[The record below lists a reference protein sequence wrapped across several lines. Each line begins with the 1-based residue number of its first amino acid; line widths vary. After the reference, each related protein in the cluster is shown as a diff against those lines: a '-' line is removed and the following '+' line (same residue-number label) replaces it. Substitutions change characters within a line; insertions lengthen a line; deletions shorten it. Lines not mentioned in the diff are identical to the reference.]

1 MLRHFITI
9 FIRSFKRYKA
19 ASFINLFG
27 LSVGLSSAL
36 LIFLWVNDELNKDQF
51 NERDSDRHVQVLVN
65 TPITTGINT
74 SESTPGPL
82 TLVLSNEM
90 PEIEYAVPVVAPRN
104 FYHGILTVGDRF
116 IRAKPQF
123 IGDGYFNVFGCEFLA
138 GSKDGALDE
147 RGQIVISDKMAINL
161 FQDVDKAVGETVIF
175 QNKYFDG
182 SYVVTGVFDSR
193 SNASSEFDIMF
204 NFDRFLEGR
213 PNVKKWNNGGVR
225 AHLVLKEG
233 VDIDQFN
240 TKIKDYLTTK
250 IDNSR
255 QTLFA
260 QPFADKYLYGAYEN
274 GVPIEGR
281 MVYVRLFT
289 IIALFILAIA
299 CVNYMNLSTARASR
313 RVKEIGVKK
322 AVGAMRESIVVQHF
336 AESVFMT
343 LLSFILAVGIALL
356 LLPQFNE
363 ITGKQLTFDLAPNVI
378 IPIIIITLLTGL
390 VSGIYPALYL
400 SGFKPILALKGK
412 FQKGS
417 AALWI
422 RKGLVIFQFTIS
434 VILIFSVF
442 VIYKQIEMVQNI
454 NLGYTKDHII
464 SFSKDGKLKDD
475 HEAFLLELQGLSGVV
490 NASYLYGDFPGKVS
504 YGDGFQWL
512 DMDKEDLRLRFYSM
526 SGGYDLIELLD
537 IEMKEG
543 RSFSRDYP
551 TDKQG
556 VIINETA
563 AKVMNYEENPIGQK
577 FYDGVLRDVVGVVK
591 DFHFLPLQEEI
602 QPLFFVL
609 GESGQNFL
617 VKIQAGTER
626 ETVDKVQDLHDQFNP
641 GHPFE
646 YSFID
651 EDYQALYASEERIA
665 VLSKFFA
672 IIAIAISCLGLLAL
686 TAFTTEGRFKEIAVR
701 KVLGA
706 SSFGVM
712 QLMSRDFILLIII
725 SIVIA
730 LPIGYYLMQDWLDGF
745 AYHIT
750 LGAMYFV
757 TTGAFMLLVAWV
769 TIMTQVFRS
778 TKINMS
784 ESLRSE

>member
-27 LSVGLSSAL
+27 LAVGLSSAL

-51 NERDSDRHVQVLVN
+51 NEKDSDRHVQVLVN

-82 TLVLSNEM
+82 TLALSNEM
-90 PEIEYAVPVVAPRN
+90 PEVEYAVPIIAPRS
-104 FYHGILTVGDRF
+104 FYHGILSEGNRS

-123 IGDGYFNVFGCEFLA
+123 VGDGYFDVFRCDFLA
-138 GSKDGALDE
+138 GSKEGALAE
-147 RGQIVISDKMAINL
+147 RGQVVISDKMAMSL
-161 FQDVDKAVGETVIF
+161 FQSVDQAVGQTVVF
-175 QNKYFDG
+175 KNTYFDG
-182 SYVVTGVFDSR
+182 SYIVTGVFNSR
-193 SNASSEFDIMF
+193 SNASSEFDVLF
-204 NFDRFLEGR
+204 SYDRFLEGR
-213 PNVKKWNNGGVR
+213 PNMRKWNNGGIQ

-240 TKIKDYLTTK
+240 AKIKDYLTTK
-250 IDNSR
+250 IENSR
-255 QTLFA
+255 QTLYA

-274 GVPIEGR
+274 GVAVEGR

-322 AVGAMRESIVVQHF
+322 AVGAVRGSLVVQHF

-343 LLSFILAVGIALL
+343 LLSFILAVGITLL

-363 ITGKQLTFDLAPNVI
+363 ITGKQLTFDLATNVI
-378 IPIIIITLLTGL
+378 IPVIVITLLTGL
-390 VSGIYPALYL
+390 ISGIYPALYL

-417 AALWI
+417 VALWV

-442 VIYKQIEMVQNI
+442 VIYKQIEMVQTI
-454 NLGYTKDHII
+454 NLGYSKDHVI
-464 SFSKDGKLKDD
+464 SFPKDGKLEDD
-475 HEAFLLELQGLSGVV
+475 HEAFLLELKALSGVA
-490 NASYLYGDFPGKVS
+490 NASYLWGNFPGQIA

-512 DMDKEDLRLRFYSM
+512 DMDKEDLNMRFYSM

-543 RSFSRDYP
+543 HSFSRERP

-563 AKVMNYEENPIGQK
+563 AKVMNYETDPIGQK

-609 GESGQNFL
+609 GESGQHFL

-626 ETVDKVQDLHDQFNP
+626 ETIDKIQDLHDQLNP
-641 GHPFE
+641 GYPFE

-665 VLSKFFA
+665 VLSKYFA
-672 IIAIAISCLGLLAL
+672 VIAIAISCLGLLAL
-686 TAFTTEGRFKEIAVR
+686 TAFSTEGRFKEIAVR

-712 QLMSRDFILLIII
+712 QLMSREFIILVLI

-730 LPIGYYLMQDWLDGF
+730 LPIGYYLMEDWLNGF

-757 TTGAFMLLVAWV
+757 AAGGFMLFVAWV

-778 TKINMS
+778 TKVNMS

>member
-1 MLRHFITI
+1 MLRHFIII

-51 NERDSDRHVQVLVN
+51 NEKDSNRHVQVMVN

-90 PEIEYAVPVVAPRN
+90 PEIEYAVPVVAPRS

-123 IGDGYFNVFGCEFLA
+123 VGDGYFNVFGSDFLA
-138 GSKDGALDE
+138 GLKDRALDE
-147 RGQIVISDKMAINL
+147 RGKIVISDKMAISL
-161 FQDVDKAVGETVIF
+161 FQDVEKAVGETVIF

-213 PNVKKWNNGGVR
+213 PNVKKWNNGGVQ
-225 AHLVLKEG
+225 AHLVLNEG
-233 VDIDQFN
+233 VDIDRFN
-240 TKIKDYLTTK
+240 AKIKDYLTTK
-250 IDNSR
+250 VTESR

-260 QPFADKYLYGAYEN
+260 QPFADKYLYGSYEN
-274 GVPIEGR
+274 GVPVEGR

-322 AVGAMRESIVVQHF
+322 AVGAMRESLVVQHF

-343 LLSFILAVGIALL
+343 FLSFILAIGISLL

-378 IPIIIITLLTGL
+378 IPVIIITLLTGL
-390 VSGIYPALYL
+390 ISGIYPALYL

-464 SFSKDGKLKDD
+464 SFPKDGKLKED

-490 NASYLYGDFPGKVS
+490 HASYLYGDFPSKVS
-504 YGDGFQWL
+504 YSDGFQWL
-512 DMDKEDLRLRFYSM
+512 DMDKEDLNLRFYSM

-551 TDKQG
+551 TDKEG

-563 AKVMNYEENPIGQK
+563 AKVMNYEADPLGQK

-626 ETVDKVQDLHDQFNP
+626 ETIDKVQGLHDQFNP

-665 VLSKFFA
+665 VLSKYFA
-672 IIAIAISCLGLLAL
+672 AIAIAISCLGLLAL

-706 SSFGVM
+706 SSFGVI
-712 QLMSRDFILLIII
+712 QLMSRDFMLLVLI

-730 LPIGYYLMQDWLDGF
+730 LPIGYYLMEDWLAGF

-750 LGAMYFV
+750 LGTMYFV
-757 TTGAFMLLVAWV
+757 ATGVFMLLVAWV
-769 TIMTQVFRS
+769 TILTQVFRS
-778 TKINMS
+778 TKVNMS